1 MPKSSSFE
9 ENLERERALAP
20 AMADLSR
27 RLRTVRSTGTLAADT
42 AGLGSAGRPDAA
54 YQLLQRGLRPQ
65 ESPPEVSTE
74 SKSTKPRKRMWMLPS
89 WMPTAR
95 VVLVMMPTSQVMPAR
110 ACTAPQQST
119 HTQRNSPTAQ
129 PHHKILIFVRVF

>member
-42 AGLGSAGRPDAA
+42 AGLGSAGRP
-54 YQLLQRGLRPQ
+54 
-65 ESPPEVSTE
+65 PP
-74 SKSTKPRKRMWMLPS
+74 
-89 WMPTAR
+89 
-95 VVLVMMPTSQVMPAR
+95 
-110 ACTAPQQST
+110 
-119 HTQRNSPTAQ
+119 
-129 PHHKILIFVRVF
+129 